1 MAPPLK
7 LKAKTAKT
15 TKSKKPTA
23 AELVEHELA
32 RLLARLSRPGADRWE
47 QDTARVR
54 HLLSLDADAV
64 MRRLVSKQDEAVGL
78 FSRLRTREGMVDL
91 CKSGFTSITFSEL
104 VRLDPA
110 EQQAVQAFHH
120 VLHELRWYVSYTE
133 DMPSTVKSTVT
144 LFVARLDDLHRALN
158 AAIGPPG
165 AKGHRVI
172 DL

>member
-1 MAPPLK
+1 MAPRLK
-7 LKAKTAKT
+7 LKGKGKGKPAQ
-15 TKSKKPTA
+15 PTA
-23 AELVEHELA
+23 AELGEHELA

-47 QDTARVR
+47 RDTARVR

-64 MRRLVSKQDEAVGL
+64 MKRLASKQDEAVGL
-78 FSRLRTREGMVDL
+78 FSRLRTREGLIDL
-91 CKSGFTSITFSEL
+91 CRSGFTSITFSEL
-104 VRLDPA
+104 VRLEPP

-144 LFVARLDDLHRALN
+144 LFVTRLDDLHRALN
-158 AAIGPPG
+158 TAIGPPE